1 MMPHSTDCCDC
12 CALAPD
18 GKNAAVATT
27 AAEAATVATADA
39 IGARLK
45 TFMGCFRG
53 GCLLR
58 LTGNLPFRRNTEVGL
73 ATHCLGVF
81 CFDNELLVCSV
92 LSPSPSTALK
102 SLRPASNR
110 ACITASCPRST
121 TRGSSVMKVG
131 LGARTMA
138 QTCFC
143 CCCFFGQG
151 NTHAVMYSA
160 RTLPGGPGCE
170 MSTSHCAPRSIAAK
184 R

>member
-1 MMPHSTDCCDC
+1 MTRSAPEDAPPAPVESREEAAVVAFAHPIPGVFMMPHSTDC

-81 CFDNELLVCSV
+81 CFDNELLVCIDQKIP
-92 LSPSPSTALK
+92 LNLPMAK
-102 SLRPASNR
+102 A
-110 ACITASCPRST
+110 
-121 TRGSSVMKVG
+121 RG
-131 LGARTMA
+131 
-138 QTCFC
+138 F
-143 CCCFFGQG
+143 
-151 NTHAVMYSA
+151 
-160 RTLPGGPGCE
+160 
-170 MSTSHCAPRSIAAK
+170 
-184 R
+184 